1 MVVKIN
7 KEILDY
13 IQESEYD
20 ENLKNFLVESILLE
34 FRRFK
39 EEYSYYSGDYDKI
52 LNKYINVIEWSL
64 ILLKLRIL
72 GNLGTL

>member
-52 LNKYINVIEWSL
+52 LNKYINVIE
-64 ILLKLRIL
+64 
-72 GNLGTL
+72 